1 MKAVPLIS
9 VLTVAK
15 PVFDLH
21 VFRET
26 RAGQVSACVPH
37 SLWWCGC
44 AALNNSDDSMDSAS
58 DDAQD
63 DDDPSYTPGRPI
75 DTDKGESVLDV
86 LLG

>member
-1 MKAVPLIS
+1 MYFVRPELVKCQ
-9 VLTVAK
+9 
-15 PVFDLH
+15 H
-21 VFRET
+21 VFLT
-26 RAGQVSACVPH
+26 LCGGG
-37 SLWWCGC
+37 GC

-75 DTDKGESVLDV
+75 DTDKGESVLDM

>member
-1 MKAVPLIS
+1 MF
-9 VLTVAK
+9 LT
-15 PVFDLH
+15 LC
-21 VFRET
+21 
-26 RAGQVSACVPH
+26 GGGG
-37 SLWWCGC
+37 GC

-86 LLG
+86 LLR